1 MIQKTATTQWNCS
14 PWLKRHFKQWLLD
27 HKEFPIVIY
36 EAAILFES
44 GNYKDFDLI
53 ITVTAPLE
61 SRIQRVIERDKQH
74 ESRFWENKFTM
85 D

>member
-1 MIQKTATTQWNCS
+1 
-14 PWLKRHFKQWLLD
+14 LD

-53 ITVTAPLE
+53 TVTAPLE
-61 SRIQRVIERDKQH
+61 SRIQGVIERDKTTREQV
-74 ESRFWENKFTM
+74 FENKFTM

>member
-1 MIQKTATTQWNCS
+1 M
-14 PWLKRHFKQWLLD
+14 LLD

-61 SRIQRVIERDKQH
+61 S
-74 ESRFWENKFTM
+74 KFKGY
-85 D
+85 